1 MPDGDESG
9 RLWPDAATGRT
20 TRGVL
25 LAALVVTAGVVAG
38 CGALGDDG
46 TPTPT
51 PTPDAEDRLRANLSA
66 SPTTVFQR
74 VEDLVGAEL
83 QAYPGVR
90 VGTVE
95 SENVSRPFFLQVVGP
110 PEDRSTLE
118 QRPVA
123 RFDGQTI
130 TVDRERVAAGE
141 GAVIE
146 AELAYYAMG
155 LLGRDHG
162 WTGGT
167 DRPHGGAI
175 LRQSYRYVVDAY
187 AEQHR
192 PEAADRPAPYGE
204 SDASDYEWAREDAV
218 EYYAYQWVSGQVDS
232 PADVPGLLTGESPPS
247 DEHFLADDADEPM
260 ALGISLNTSSRY
272 RAAQQRATTQG
283 AVTTQA
289 VLRTGLDEATAR
301 QAAEGWG
308 QDRYAVV
315 RSTDG
320 NATGVAWVHR
330 WDSAADADEFEDAMS
345 TYLKGRRGETDDLRF
360 EVRRLDTDT
369 TVVVTGPPSFVDA
382 TNITYESGNVT
393 VGVGTGP

>member
-20 TRGVL
+20 VRGVL
-25 LAALVVTAGVVAG
+25 LAALVMTAGVVAG
-38 CGALGDDG
+38 CGALSDG
-46 TPTPT
+46 TPTDATTPTSATTPT
-51 PTPDAEDRLRANLSA
+51 PTSTPEAPLRSNLSA

-95 SENVSRPFFLQVVGP
+95 SENVPRPFFLQVVGP

-175 LRQSYRYVVDAY
+175 LRQSYRYVVDTDG
-187 AEQHR
+187 EFVGS
-192 PEAADRPAPYGE
+192 EMVADQRADGTEERMVGIRADGRGIP
-204 SDASDYEWAREDAV
+204 R
-218 EYYAYQWVSGQVDS
+218 SGYDILVDGDRVGHVTSGTKS
-232 PADVPGLLTGESPPS
+232 PTFNVPL
-247 DEHFLADDADEPM
+247 
-260 ALGISLNTSSRY
+260 ALGYVEDRHADPGTD
-272 RAAQQRATTQG
+272 
-283 AVTTQA
+283 
-289 VLRTGLDEATAR
+289 VLVETRDRTVEAT
-301 QAAEGWG
+301 
-308 QDRYAVV
+308 VV
-315 RSTDG
+315 D
-320 NATGVAWVHR
+320 HR
-330 WDSAADADEFEDAMS
+330 F
-345 TYLKGRRGETDDLRF
+345 L
-360 EVRRLDTDT
+360 
-369 TVVVTGPPSFVDA
+369 
-382 TNITYESGNVT
+382 ESID
-393 VGVGTGP
+393 